1 MLFVCVFLSIVF
13 GLNCLVMSN
22 LTVEDLNRAL
32 EEKLVPLTKKTEETN
47 TAITFIL
54 ITNTIDRRK
63 TLFIHA
69 NPVNRG

>member
-32 EEKLVPLTKKTEETN
+32 EEKLVPLTKKIEETN
-47 TAITFIL
+47 TAITFI
-54 ITNTIDRRK
+54 NHKYDRK
-63 TLFIHA
+63 KKNFIY
-69 NPVNRG
+69 PC

>member
-32 EEKLVPLTKKTEETN
+32 EEKLVPLR
-47 TAITFIL
+47 L
-54 ITNTIDRRK
+54 RRK
-63 TLFIHA
+63 LKKQIQ
-69 NPVNRG
+69 RLRL